1 MLFPIEKLLE
11 GRGAPCCVS
20 ADKTVGDALTL
31 MVEHDFSQLPIVD
44 GDGKLCGIITEAT
57 INRTYYH
64 VGGSISLLG
73 LPVTHCQTKP
83 ATITPDSDIFEALD
97 LLESEYA
104 VIVVEGDKPVGIL
117 TDYDTTH
124 FFRDISEGLILVED
138 IEVTLRQYIE
148 SAFPSEKEMREAMK
162 RALGQRTD
170 FERLSF
176 WQHMQLV
183 TAEGNWDK
191 FRPVFESKELF
202 SLLLDQVRH
211 IRNQLA
217 HFRGRPDLVQHDA
230 LLRAKDWLA
239 ARPKLSPPHAEQPIQ
254 VRVSYSVNIADQ
266 VAASQRPP
274 RKYAPLANYLA
285 QLKGESRI
293 AMRFAQI
300 ESELDVE
307 LPASARTHRSWW
319 ANDQTS
325 HVQSLAW
332 MSAGWRV
339 DDVDLSAETVVFG
352 KTISALQ
359 QLFFADLLQ
368 RLKEARPG
376 LTRATKTQPQSWWAF
391 SGGKVGFRFVW
402 VFNKENEL
410 QVELYID
417 TGTKDENKAAY
428 DAFWEQRQEIETE
441 IGHALKWERL
451 DRRRASRISL
461 ARPGTVADPPEE
473 QEQVKQW
480 ALETMLKFVDA
491 FQPRIRELQ

>member
-11 GRGAPCCVS
+11 GCGAPCCVS
-20 ADKTVGDALTL
+20 TDKTVGDALTL

-44 GDGKLCGIITEAT
+44 KDGNLCGIITEAT

-83 ATITPDSDIFEALD
+83 ATIAPDSDIFEALD
-97 LLESEYA
+97 LLKNEYA
-104 VIVVEGDKPVGIL
+104 VVVVEHDKPVGIL

-148 SAFPSEKEMREAMK
+148 SAFPSEKERREAIK
-162 RALGQRTD
+162 LALGQHKD
-170 FERLSF
+170 YDRLGF
-176 WQHMQLV
+176 WHHMQLV

-191 FRPVFESKELF
+191 FQPVFESKELF
-202 SLLLDQVRH
+202 SLLLDQVRQ

-230 LLRAKDWLA
+230 LLCARDWLA
-239 ARPKLSPPHAEQPIQ
+239 ARPKLAALAEEELIEVQVSEK
-254 VRVSYSVNIADQ
+254 VRVTDRVT
-266 VAASQRPP
+266 VSQRPP
-274 RKYAPLANYLA
+274 SKYAPLADFLT
-285 QLKGESRI
+285 QLQLDVVTLGFER
-293 AMRFAQI
+293 I

-307 LPASARTHRSWW
+307 LPPSARQHRSWW
-319 ANDQTS
+319 ANDHTS

-332 MSAGWRV
+332 LSAGWRV
-339 DDVDLSAETVVFG
+339 EDVDLSSERVVFRR
-352 KTISALQ
+352 TVSVLQ
-359 QLFFADLLQ
+359 QLYFADLLE

-376 LTRATKTQPQSWWAF
+376 LTRATKTQAQNWWSF
-391 SGGKVGFRFVW
+391 SGGKAGFGFAW
-402 VFNKENEL
+402 VFNKDNEL

-417 TGTKDENKAAY
+417 TGSKEENKSAF
-428 DAFWEQRQEIETE
+428 DALYEQRDQIESE
-441 IGHALKWERL
+441 IGCALKWERL
-451 DRRRASRISL
+451 DRKRATRISL
-461 ARPGTVADPPEE
+461 SRPATVADPPEQ
-473 QEQVKQW
+473 QEQAKQW

-491 FQPRIRELQ
+491 FQPRIREL